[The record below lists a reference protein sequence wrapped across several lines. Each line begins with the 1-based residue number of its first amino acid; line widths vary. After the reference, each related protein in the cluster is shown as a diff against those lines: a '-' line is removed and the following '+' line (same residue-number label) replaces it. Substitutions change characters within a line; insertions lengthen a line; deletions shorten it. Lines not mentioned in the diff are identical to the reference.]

1 METKPKPN
9 LNKDELLETEA
20 ADPVA
25 ELKRAASRSSDWRAR
40 QKAASELA
48 ALKAPQSAAI
58 LRRLL
63 ADDPVHPVRE
73 AAYRGLVSLGEP
85 AQAPV
90 RKGSVPVKGLD
101 KIVVRVRKSLPEGHA
116 FSDFK
121 EKLRKM
127 RLDVYDVLEG
137 DKGAEFDGWL
147 EEQWKASFERK

>member
-1 METKPKPN
+1 MKTKPNQIK
-9 LNKDELLETEA
+9 
-20 ADPVA
+20 ADPAEPEAVDPVV
-25 ELKRAASRSSDWRAR
+25 ELKRAASRTSDWRAR
-40 QKAASELA
+40 QQAASELA

-101 KIVVRVRKSLPEGHA
+101 KIVVRVRKSLADGHSFA
-116 FSDFK
+116 DFK
-121 EKLRKM
+121 EKLKKM